1 MNFFNLWVK
10 KLFPGNNKTKIFKQ
24 SKTKKMQFNFILNNV
39 IHSIDIK
46 KSATPKLAE
55 SSARI
60 LQTYTFSIEQVLN
73 KSLVNDKEVC
83 FNCPFSYNQNNGKTG
98 GCYTHKG
105 LLSFGLKSKL
115 NRLNKLYL
123 AGKIQKG
130 YIGIFEKIYK
140 YSLKYPIKFA
150 RFGTYGEPTLM
161 PIEFMHLLST
171 IVKKYSGYTHQY
183 MNVNREYSRYLM
195 ASTHNI
201 FEVNIAKSE
210 GYRSFLV
217 GSEKPGNFVLCP
229 SSSTIAKDNKISCAN
244 CGLCSGSNIGAK
256 SIFEFKH

>member
-1 MNFFNLWVK
+1 
-10 KLFPGNNKTKIFKQ
+10 
-24 SKTKKMQFNFILNNV
+24 MQFNFILDNV

-73 KSLVNDKEVC
+73 KSLINDKEVC
-83 FNCPFSYNQNNGKTG
+83 FNCPFSYNQNNGKSG

-123 AGKIQKG
+123 SGKIQKG
-130 YIGIFEKIYK
+130 YIGIFDKIYK

-150 RFGTYGEPTLM
+150 RFGTYGEPTLL
-161 PIEFMHLLST
+161 PIELMQGLST
-171 IVKKYSGYTHQY
+171 LVKKYSGYTHQY
-183 MNVNREYSRYLM
+183 FNVNKEYNRFLM

-201 FEVNIAKSE
+201 FEVNIAKNL

-217 GSEKPGNFVLCP
+217 GTEKPNNFVLCP

>member
-1 MNFFNLWVK
+1 
-10 KLFPGNNKTKIFKQ
+10 
-24 SKTKKMQFNFILNNV
+24 MQFNFILNDV

-83 FNCPFSYNQNNGKTG
+83 FNCPFSFNQNKGKSG

-123 AGKIQKG
+123 SGKIQDG
-130 YIGIFEKIYK
+130 YFGIFEKIYK

-150 RFGTYGEPTLM
+150 RFGTYGEPTLL
-161 PIEFMHLLST
+161 PIELMTALST

-183 MNVNREYSRYLM
+183 MNVSKEYNRFLM
-195 ASTHNI
+195 SSVHNI
-201 FEVNIAKSE
+201 FEANISKDL

-217 GSEKPGNFVLCP
+217 GSDKPANFVLCP
-229 SSSTIAKDNKISCAN
+229 SSSTIAKDNKLSCAN
-244 CGLCSGSNIGAK
+244 CGLCAGSNIGAK
-256 SIFEFKH
+256 DIFEFKH

>member
-1 MNFFNLWVK
+1 
-10 KLFPGNNKTKIFKQ
+10 
-24 SKTKKMQFNFILNNV
+24 MQFNFILNDV

-55 SSARI
+55 ASARI
-60 LQTYTFSIEQVLN
+60 LQTYTFSIEQVIN
-73 KSLVNDKEVC
+73 KSLINDAEVC
-83 FNCPFSYNQNNGKTG
+83 FNCPFSFNQNNGKSG

-123 AGKIQKG
+123 SGKIQTG
-130 YIGIFEKIYK
+130 YFGIFEKIYK

-150 RFGTYGEPTLM
+150 RFGTYGEPTLL
-161 PIEFMHLLST
+161 PIELMQSLST
-171 IVKKYSGYTHQY
+171 IVKKYSGYTHQWDKCDPAY
-183 MNVNREYSRYLM
+183 ARFLM
-195 ASTHNI
+195 SSVHNI
-201 FEVNIAKSE
+201 FEANIAKSL

-217 GSEKPGNFVLCP
+217 GSDKPANFVLCP
-229 SSSTIAKDNKISCAN
+229 SSSTIAKENKISCAN
-244 CGLCSGSNIGAK
+244 CGLCSGSNVGAK